1 MAMVGGK
8 LRALRQRRGLGLREL
23 ALRSG
28 LSHSAIS
35 LIERERMSPS
45 VDTLGAILAALGT
58 TLSSFFAD
66 LESAL
71 PAKPFYTAGELT
83 EIGRADRISYRLVGM
98 DHPNRRMLM
107 LSEHYAPGARTEP
120 MIAHNAEEAGIITQG
135 AVEVTVDGRSQVLRK
150 GDAYYFDSRLPHSF
164 RNVDA
169 GVSEI
174 VSAITPPTY

>member
-1 MAMVGGK
+1 
-8 LRALRQRRGLGLREL
+8 
-23 ALRSG
+23 
-28 LSHSAIS
+28 
-35 LIERERMSPS
+35 
-45 VDTLGAILAALGT
+45 
-58 TLSSFFAD
+58 
-66 LESAL
+66 
-71 PAKPFYTAGELT
+71 
-83 EIGRADRISYRLVGM
+83 
-98 DHPNRRMLM
+98 M
-107 LSEHYAPGARTEP
+107 LSEHYAPGARTEA